1 MRNSGKSIL
10 IGLTAVTFLVVAG
23 CQKGGDGTQPPTAS
37 VNGPGSEKGKIGAD
51 GLPENG
57 PIKSDQDPLH
67 PVVVVETSLGNF
79 TLKLDA
85 EKAPLTT
92 DNFLSYV
99 ANHHYD
105 QTIFH
110 QVLKE
115 YPRVILGGAFTAD
128 LVEKKARTPIRNEAH
143 NGLKNRRGTIAMA
156 RKPDSED
163 SATCHFF
170 INVADND
177 VLNYKDRTPQGYGYC
192 VFGEVTEGLETI
204 DRIGQAAVRDADK
217 FERIPVETVLIKSVR
232 RTK

>member
-1 MRNSGKSIL
+1 MRNLGKSIL
-10 IGLTAVTFLVVAG
+10 IGLAATTLLAIAG
-23 CQKGGDGTQPPTAS
+23 CQKGGDAPTAS
-37 VNGPGSEKGKIGAD
+37 VNGPGSEKGKPGAD
-51 GLPENG
+51 TSLETG
-57 PIKSDQDPLH
+57 PVKSDQDPLH
-67 PVVVVETSLGNF
+67 PVVVVETTLGSF
-79 TLKLDA
+79 TIRLDG
-85 EKAPLTT
+85 EKAPLTV
-92 DNFLSYV
+92 DNFLTYV

-110 QVLKE
+110 QVIKE
-115 YPRVILGGAFTAD
+115 YPRVALGGAFTAD

-156 RKPDSED
+156 RKPDNED

-192 VFGEVTEGLETI
+192 VFGEVTQGLETI
-204 DRIGQAAVRDADK
+204 DRIGQVTVRDADK
-217 FERIPVETVLIKSVR
+217 FERIPAETVLIKSVR